1 MYCSCVESS
10 GWDSFETNVKK
21 ENENRDQ
28 RSKENLKLCTR
39 YISVTFE

>member
-21 ENENRDQ
+21 ENENSRV
-28 RSKENLKLCTR
+28 RKNVYE
-39 YISVTFE
+39 V